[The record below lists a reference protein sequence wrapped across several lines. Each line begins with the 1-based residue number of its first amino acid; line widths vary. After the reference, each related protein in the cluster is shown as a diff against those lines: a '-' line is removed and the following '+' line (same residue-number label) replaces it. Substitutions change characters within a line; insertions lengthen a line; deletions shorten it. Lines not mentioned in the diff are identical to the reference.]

1 MTEKYFAALRT
12 ARTIRSQLKKG
23 AAPMQQISTS
33 LSQAAEKEPQFTGPP
48 FLLLMAWGGGGIKE
62 ASDGVPRTEAENDDH
77 VYLLRK
83 GNLM

>member
-23 AAPMQQISTS
+23 TAPMQYVSTS
-33 LSQAAEKEPQFTGPP
+33 LSQDAEKEPQFTGLP
-48 FLLLMAWGGGGIKE
+48 FLLLMAWGGKIKE
-62 ASDGVPRTEAENDDH
+62 ASDGVPRTGAENDDQ

-83 GNLM
+83 R